1 MTLERYRKNI
11 NLHAVIAL
19 VIGSIS
25 LVICALT
32 QFTNVFPFAKP
43 GYRIQMV
50 LAIVAV
56 LIALMQYLY
65 TRNILKKRLLSLV
78 NSDSLEH
85 KVDRYFRLMLQTFY
99 MSALSILL
107 IALICLHVYNTLLV
121 CLGGL
126 VLLFSVMLLRPSAYR
141 MKIDLDLSDKDMEII
156 YGKNWNK

>member
-25 LVICALT
+25 LVICVLA
-32 QFTNVFPFAKP
+32 QFTNLFSIAKP
-43 GYRIQMV
+43 GYRIQML
-50 LAIVAV
+50 LAIAAV
-56 LIALMQYLY
+56 LIALMQFLY
-65 TRNILKKRLLSLV
+65 TRNVLKKRLLSLV

-85 KVDRYFRLMLQTFY
+85 KVDRYYRLMLQTFY
-99 MSALSILL
+99 MSALSIML
-107 IALICLHVYNTLLV
+107 IALICLYVYNTLVV
-121 CLGGL
+121 CLSGL
-126 VLLFSVMLLRPSAYR
+126 VLLFSVMLLSPSAYR